1 MPTDPTH
8 SLMDD
13 SEFLAELE
21 KLERVAPRERTGDP
35 AFDAGLSGLD
45 KGLANKD
52 AGNVSA
58 DEWSDL
64 PVFNGGEE
72 EEPMAPEGSSA
83 ARIALAVGGLLLS
96 MALGAGAAA
105 YVFRD
110 RLAQILR

>member
-21 KLERVAPRERTGDP
+21 KLERVAPSERTAEP

-45 KGLANKD
+45 KGLGKD
-52 AGNVSA
+52 AANVPD

-64 PVFNGGEE
+64 PVYDGGEE
-72 EEPMAPEGSSA
+72 EEAMAPTGSSA

-96 MALGAGAAA
+96 MAVGAGAAA

>member
-1 MPTDPTH
+1 MPTDPKH

-21 KLERVAPRERTGDP
+21 KLERVPPRERTADR
-35 AFDAGLSGLD
+35 AFNAGLGGLD
-45 KGLANKD
+45 KGLVPKD
-52 AGNVSA
+52 AEHVLA

-64 PVFNGGEE
+64 PVFNGEE
-72 EEPMAPEGSSA
+72 EEPMPAGLSA